1 MSHESYAV
9 NKLKD
14 ETKQKNNTN
23 RNHDNAEARGLTVLL
38 PHSLWTTLVN
48 LAPTT
53 GVIAGGLGA
62 SLPARP
68 AVGSIL
74 HRDIYRG
81 KRTDALTSSLR
92 PAAHR
97 LSDSKWGF

>member
-14 ETKQKNNTN
+14 ETKQKKKTN
-23 RNHDNAEARGLTVLL
+23 RNQDNAEARGLTVLL
-38 PHSLWTTLVN
+38 PHSLFTTLVN

-53 GVIAGGLGA
+53 RVIAGGLGA

-74 HRDIYRG
+74 HRDNYRG
-81 KRTDALTSSLR
+81 KRTDAPTEM
-92 PAAHR
+92 
-97 LSDSKWGF
+97 